1 MGSEMCIR
9 DRQYQPQRTC
19 SVSKTSEK
27 QTAPSR
33 LPLLPLRGLLAFPNT
48 MMTLDVARGR
58 SVAALESA
66 LAGDR
71 RLFVVAQRDA
81 GVDAPHLEDM
91 YTVGTVVDIRHV
103 LRMPDDTVRVL
114 VEGECRAILLDVEER
129 GDMQRAEF
137 MPLESDDGAADEN
150 SEAFI
155 RRQAMMR
162 AIRRQALALVKAR
175 GEGISSE
182 LRAQLNGEKRP
193 DALCDVVAANF
204 LANIADKQ
212 AVLECVSID
221 LRLETLLMALSRDL
235 KISALEEKI
244 HARVREAM
252 DKSNHDY
259 YLREQI
265 HAIQEELGEDED
277 EELRELRARLR
288 DSKIDGEA
296 RERTEKEL
304 ARLARTSIHAPE
316 SAVLETYIETMLD
329 LPWGVKTAGK
339 IDLDRARKVLDQD
352 HYGMREIKDR
362 LLEYLAVVKHKGD
375 LKSPIL
381 CLVGPP
387 GVGKTSIARSVAR
400 ALGRKFTQMSL
411 GGVHDEAEIRGHRRT
426 YVAAMPGRLISAIR
440 QCGTMDPVFL
450 LDEVDKLSRDM
461 RGDPSSALLEAL
473 DPAQNDHFRDHYL
486 EAPFDLSGVLFIT
499 TANTTDTIDRA
510 LLDRM
515 EVIEVPS
522 YTLEEKLAIAKRHLL
537 PKQLEA
543 HGLRKSEMKIAD
555 GAMRA
560 IIEGYTR
567 EAGVRE
573 LERVLARV
581 CRRAVLRMQQ
591 EKELACVRVRTE
603 DLHALLGA
611 VRYLPKNEAGRTRVG
626 RVNGLAWTSVGGE
639 VMPIEALVL
648 DGKGELKLTGKLG
661 DVMRESAQIALSVAR
676 KRMGAFGVAADFLE
690 KHDLHVHVPEGAVP
704 KDGPSA
710 GVALACV
717 ILSALAN
724 VPARAD
730 VAMTGELTLLGDVL
744 PIGGVKEKLL
754 AAYRA
759 GVTEILLPRENGR
772 DLEKIDES
780 IRAKLHITLL
790 DDVDEAVALILQPGA
805 EVKVAV

>member
-1 MGSEMCIR
+1 M
-9 DRQYQPQRTC
+9 
-19 SVSKTSEK
+19 SKTSDK
-27 QTAPSR
+27 QTISAQ
-33 LPLLPLRGLLAFPNT
+33 LPLLPLRGMLAFPNT
-48 MMTLDVARGR
+48 MATLDVSRAR
-58 SVAALESA
+58 SVAALECA
-66 LAGDR
+66 LEGDR

-103 LRMPDDTVRVL
+103 LRLPDNSVRVL
-114 VEGECRAILLDVEER
+114 IEGECRAILLDVEER
-129 GDMQRAEF
+129 GDMQRAALMVLKAEN
-137 MPLESDDGAADEN
+137 DTDAD
-150 SEAFI
+150 SEAAV
-155 RRQAMMR
+155 RRQAMLR
-162 AIRRQALALVKAR
+162 AIRRQAFQLARAR
-175 GEGISSE
+175 GENLSSE
-182 LRAQLNGEKRP
+182 LRAQISGEKRP
-193 DALCDVVAANF
+193 EALCDVVAANF
-204 LANIADKQ
+204 LSNVEDKQ
-212 AVLECVSID
+212 AVLECMSID
-221 LRLETLLMALSRDL
+221 LRLETLLTALARDL
-235 KISALEEKI
+235 KVTALEEKI

-277 EELRELRARLR
+277 EELRALRARLR
-288 DSKIDGEA
+288 DSKMEGEA

-304 ARLARTSIHAPE
+304 SRLARTSIHAPE
-316 SAVLETYIETMLD
+316 SPVLENYIETMLD
-329 LPWGVKTAGK
+329 LPWGVKTGGR
-339 IDLDRARKVLDQD
+339 IDLTRAAKVLDQD

-426 YVAAMPGRLISAIR
+426 YVGAMPGRLISAIR
-440 QCGTMDPVFL
+440 QCGAMDPVFL
-450 LDEVDKLSRDM
+450 LDEVDKISRDM

-473 DPAQNDHFRDHYL
+473 DPAQNDHFRDHFI
-486 EAPFDLSGVLFIT
+486 EAPFDLSSVLFIT

-522 YTLEEKLAIAKRHLL
+522 YTLEEKLVIAKKYLL
-537 PKQLEA
+537 PKQLAA
-543 HGLRKSEMKIAD
+543 HGLKKGDLRIGDKAL
-555 GAMRA
+555 RA

-573 LERVLARV
+573 LERTIARV
-581 CRRAVLRMQQ
+581 CRRAVLALQQ
-591 EKELACVRVRTE
+591 DQTLACLRVRPE
-603 DLHALLGA
+603 DLHGLLGA
-611 VRYLPKNEAGRTRVG
+611 VRYLPRSEAGKARVG
-626 RVNGLAWTSVGGE
+626 RVNGLARTSVGGE
-639 VMPIEALVL
+639 LMPIEALVL
-648 DGKGELKLTGKLG
+648 EGKGEFKLTGKLG

-676 KRMGAFGVAADFLE
+676 RRLGDFGVAADFLE

-710 GVALACV
+710 GVALACA
-717 ILSALAN
+717 ILSAVAN

-744 PIGGVKEKLL
+744 PIGGVREKLL

-759 GVTEILLPRENGR
+759 GVTDILLPRENER
-772 DLEKIDES
+772 DLEKIDAD
-780 IRAKLHITLL
+780 IRAKLRITLL
-790 DDVDEAVALILQPGA
+790 DNIDDAVALALPLPR
-805 EVKVAV
+805 EMKVAV

>member
-1 MGSEMCIR
+1 M
-9 DRQYQPQRTC
+9 
-19 SVSKTSEK
+19 SKTSEK

-137 MPLESDDGAADEN
+137 MPLESDDGAAADEN

-182 LRAQLNGEKRP
+182 LRAQVSGEKRP

-329 LPWGVKTAGK
+329 LPWGVKTAGQ
-339 IDLDRARKVLDQD
+339 IDLDRARKVLDRD

-450 LDEVDKLSRDM
+450 LDEVDKISRDM

-543 HGLRKSEMKIAD
+543 HGLRRSDLKIAD

-772 DLEKIDES
+772 DLEKIDGS

>member
-1 MGSEMCIR
+1 M
-9 DRQYQPQRTC
+9 
-19 SVSKTSEK
+19 SKTSEK

-137 MPLESDDGAADEN
+137 MPLESDDGAAADEN
-150 SEAFI
+150 SEVFV

-288 DSKIDGEA
+288 DSKMEGEA

-329 LPWGVKTAGK
+329 LPWGVKTAGQ
-339 IDLDRARKVLDQD
+339 IDLDRARKVLDRD

-450 LDEVDKLSRDM
+450 LDEVDKISRDM

>member
-1 MGSEMCIR
+1 M
-9 DRQYQPQRTC
+9 
-19 SVSKTSEK
+19 SKTSEK

-137 MPLESDDGAADEN
+137 MPLESDDGAAADEN

-182 LRAQLNGEKRP
+182 LRAQVSGEKRP

-329 LPWGVKTAGK
+329 LPWGVKTAGQ
-339 IDLDRARKVLDQD
+339 IDLDRARKVLDRD

-450 LDEVDKLSRDM
+450 LDEVDKISRDM

-772 DLEKIDES
+772 DLEKIDGS

>member
-1 MGSEMCIR
+1 M
-9 DRQYQPQRTC
+9 
-19 SVSKTSEK
+19 SKTSDK
-27 QTAPSR
+27 QTISAQ
-33 LPLLPLRGLLAFPNT
+33 LPLLPLRGMLAFPNT
-48 MMTLDVARGR
+48 MATLDVSRAR
-58 SVAALESA
+58 SVAALECA
-66 LAGDR
+66 LEGDR

-103 LRMPDDTVRVL
+103 LRLPDNSVRVL
-114 VEGECRAILLDVEER
+114 IEGECRAILLDVEER
-129 GDMQRAEF
+129 GDMQRAALMVLKAEN
-137 MPLESDDGAADEN
+137 DTDAD
-150 SEAFI
+150 SEAAV
-155 RRQAMMR
+155 RRQAMLR
-162 AIRRQALALVKAR
+162 AIRRQAFQLARAR
-175 GEGISSE
+175 GENLSSE
-182 LRAQLNGEKRP
+182 LRAQISGEKRP

-204 LANIADKQ
+204 LSNVEDKQ
-212 AVLECVSID
+212 AVLECMSID
-221 LRLETLLMALSRDL
+221 LRLETLLTALARDL
-235 KISALEEKI
+235 KVTALEEKI

-277 EELRELRARLR
+277 EELRALRARLR
-288 DSKIDGEA
+288 DSKMEGEA

-304 ARLARTSIHAPE
+304 SRLARTSIHAPE
-316 SAVLETYIETMLD
+316 SPVLENYIETMLD
-329 LPWGVKTAGK
+329 LPWGVKTGGR
-339 IDLDRARKVLDQD
+339 IDLTRAAKVLDQD

-426 YVAAMPGRLISAIR
+426 YVGAMPGRLISAIR
-440 QCGTMDPVFL
+440 QCGAMDPVFL
-450 LDEVDKLSRDM
+450 LDEVDKISRDM

-473 DPAQNDHFRDHYL
+473 DPAQNDHFRDHFI
-486 EAPFDLSGVLFIT
+486 EAPFDLSSVLFIT

-522 YTLEEKLAIAKRHLL
+522 YTLEEKLVIAKKYLL
-537 PKQLEA
+537 PKQLAA
-543 HGLRKSEMKIAD
+543 HGLKKGDLRIGDKAL
-555 GAMRA
+555 RA

-573 LERVLARV
+573 LERTIARV
-581 CRRAVLRMQQ
+581 CRRAVLALQQ
-591 EKELACVRVRTE
+591 DQALACLRVQVE
-603 DLHALLGA
+603 SLHGLLGA
-611 VRYLPKNEAGRTRVG
+611 VRYLPRSEAGKARVG

-639 VMPIEALVL
+639 LMPIEALVL
-648 DGKGELKLTGKLG
+648 EGKGEFKLTGKLG

-676 KRMGAFGVAADFLE
+676 RRLGDFGVAADFLE

-710 GVALACV
+710 GVALACA
-717 ILSALAN
+717 ILSAVAN

-744 PIGGVKEKLL
+744 PIGGVREKLL

-759 GVTEILLPRENGR
+759 GVTDILLPRENER
-772 DLEKIDES
+772 DLEKIDAD
-780 IRAKLHITLL
+780 IRAKLRITLL
-790 DDVDEAVALILQPGA
+790 DNIDDAVALVLPQPR
-805 EVKVAV
+805 EMKVAV

>member
-1 MGSEMCIR
+1 M
-9 DRQYQPQRTC
+9 
-19 SVSKTSEK
+19 SKTSDK
-27 QTAPSR
+27 QTISAQ
-33 LPLLPLRGLLAFPNT
+33 LPLLPLRGMLAFPNT
-48 MMTLDVARGR
+48 MATLDVSRAR
-58 SVAALESA
+58 SVAALECA
-66 LAGDR
+66 LEGDR

-103 LRMPDDTVRVL
+103 LRLPDNSVRVL
-114 VEGECRAILLDVEER
+114 IEGECRAILLDVEER
-129 GDMQRAEF
+129 GDMQRAALMVLKAEN
-137 MPLESDDGAADEN
+137 DTDAD
-150 SEAFI
+150 SEAAV
-155 RRQAMMR
+155 RRQAMLR
-162 AIRRQALALVKAR
+162 AIRRQAFQLARAR
-175 GEGISSE
+175 GENLSSE
-182 LRAQLNGEKRP
+182 LRAQIGGEKRP

-204 LANIADKQ
+204 LSNVEDKQ
-212 AVLECVSID
+212 AVLECMSID
-221 LRLETLLMALSRDL
+221 LRLETLLTALARDL
-235 KISALEEKI
+235 KVTALEEKI

-277 EELRELRARLR
+277 EELRALRARLR
-288 DSKIDGEA
+288 DSKMEGEA

-304 ARLARTSIHAPE
+304 SRLARTSIHAPE
-316 SAVLETYIETMLD
+316 SPVLENYIETMLD
-329 LPWGVKTAGK
+329 LPWGVKTGGR
-339 IDLDRARKVLDQD
+339 IDLTRAAKVLDQD

-426 YVAAMPGRLISAIR
+426 YVGAMPGRLISAIR
-440 QCGTMDPVFL
+440 QCGAMDPVFL
-450 LDEVDKLSRDM
+450 LDEVDKISRDM

-473 DPAQNDHFRDHYL
+473 DPAQNDHFRDHFI
-486 EAPFDLSGVLFIT
+486 EAPFDLSSVLFIT

-522 YTLEEKLAIAKRHLL
+522 YTLEEKLVIAKKYLL
-537 PKQLEA
+537 PKQLAA
-543 HGLRKSEMKIAD
+543 HGLKKGDLRIGDKAL
-555 GAMRA
+555 RA

-573 LERVLARV
+573 LERTIARV
-581 CRRAVLRMQQ
+581 CRRAVLALQQ
-591 EKELACVRVRTE
+591 DQALACLRVQVE
-603 DLHALLGA
+603 SLHGLLGA
-611 VRYLPKNEAGRTRVG
+611 VRYLPRSEAGKARVG

-639 VMPIEALVL
+639 LMPIEALVL
-648 DGKGELKLTGKLG
+648 EGKGEFKLTGKLG

-676 KRMGAFGVAADFLE
+676 RRLGDFGVAADFLE

-710 GVALACV
+710 GVALACA
-717 ILSALAN
+717 ILSAVAN

-744 PIGGVKEKLL
+744 PIGGVREKLL

-759 GVTEILLPRENGR
+759 GVTDILLPRENER
-772 DLEKIDES
+772 DLEKIDAD
-780 IRAKLHITLL
+780 IRAKLRITLL
-790 DDVDEAVALILQPGA
+790 DNIDDAVALVLPQPR
-805 EVKVAV
+805 EMKVAV

>member
-1 MGSEMCIR
+1 M
-9 DRQYQPQRTC
+9 
-19 SVSKTSEK
+19 SKTSEK

-137 MPLESDDGAADEN
+137 MPLESDDGAAADEN
-150 SEAFI
+150 SEAFT

-182 LRAQLNGEKRP
+182 LRAQVSGEKRP

-329 LPWGVKTAGK
+329 LPWGVKTAGQ
-339 IDLDRARKVLDQD
+339 IDLDRARKVLDRD

-450 LDEVDKLSRDM
+450 LDEVDKISRDM

-473 DPAQNDHFRDHYL
+473 DPAQNDHFRDHFI
-486 EAPFDLSGVLFIT
+486 EAPFDLSSVLFIT

-522 YTLEEKLAIAKRHLL
+522 YTLEEKLVIAKKYLL
-537 PKQLEA
+537 PKQLAA
-543 HGLRKSEMKIAD
+543 HGLKKGDLRIGDKAL
-555 GAMRA
+555 RA

-573 LERVLARV
+573 LERTIARV
-581 CRRAVLRMQQ
+581 CRRAVLALQQ
-591 EKELACVRVRTE
+591 DQALACLRVQVE
-603 DLHALLGA
+603 SLHGLLGA
-611 VRYLPKNEAGRTRVG
+611 VRYLPRSEAGKARVG

-639 VMPIEALVL
+639 LMPIEALVL
-648 DGKGELKLTGKLG
+648 EGKGEFKLTGKLG
-661 DVMRESAQIALSVAR
+661 DVMRESAQIAFSVAR
-676 KRMGAFGVAADFLE
+676 RRLGDFGVAADFLE

-710 GVALACV
+710 GVALACA
-717 ILSALAN
+717 ILSAVAN

-744 PIGGVKEKLL
+744 PIGGVREKLL

-759 GVTEILLPRENGR
+759 GVTDILLPRENER
-772 DLEKIDES
+772 DLEKIDAD
-780 IRAKLHITLL
+780 IRAKLRITLL
-790 DDVDEAVALILQPGA
+790 DNIDDAVALVLPQPR
-805 EVKVAV
+805 EMKVAV

>member
-1 MGSEMCIR
+1 M
-9 DRQYQPQRTC
+9 
-19 SVSKTSEK
+19 SKTSDK
-27 QTAPSR
+27 QTISAQ
-33 LPLLPLRGLLAFPNT
+33 LPLLPLRGMLAFPNT
-48 MMTLDVARGR
+48 MATLDVSRAR
-58 SVAALESA
+58 SVAALECA
-66 LAGDR
+66 LEGDR

-103 LRMPDDTVRVL
+103 LRLPDNSVRVL
-114 VEGECRAILLDVEER
+114 IEGECRAILLDVEER
-129 GDMQRAEF
+129 GDMQRAALMVLKAEN
-137 MPLESDDGAADEN
+137 DTDAD
-150 SEAFI
+150 SEAAV
-155 RRQAMMR
+155 RRQAMLR
-162 AIRRQALALVKAR
+162 AIRRQAFQLARAR
-175 GEGISSE
+175 GENLSSE
-182 LRAQLNGEKRP
+182 LRAQIGGEKRP

-204 LANIADKQ
+204 LSNVEDKQ
-212 AVLECVSID
+212 AVLECMSID
-221 LRLETLLMALSRDL
+221 LRLETLLTALARDL
-235 KISALEEKI
+235 KVTALEEKI
-244 HARVREAM
+244 HARVREVM

-277 EELRELRARLR
+277 EELRALRARLR
-288 DSKIDGEA
+288 DSKMEGEA

-304 ARLARTSIHAPE
+304 SRLARTSIHAPE
-316 SAVLETYIETMLD
+316 SPVLENYIETMLD
-329 LPWGVKTAGK
+329 LPWGVKTGGR
-339 IDLDRARKVLDQD
+339 IDLTRAAKVLDQD

-426 YVAAMPGRLISAIR
+426 YVGAMPGRLISAIR
-440 QCGTMDPVFL
+440 QCGAMDPVFL
-450 LDEVDKLSRDM
+450 LDEVDKISRDM

-473 DPAQNDHFRDHYL
+473 DPAQNDHFRDHFI
-486 EAPFDLSGVLFIT
+486 EAPFDLSSVLFIT

-522 YTLEEKLAIAKRHLL
+522 YTLEEKLVIAKKYLL
-537 PKQLEA
+537 PKQLAA
-543 HGLRKSEMKIAD
+543 HGLKKSDLRIGDKAL
-555 GAMRA
+555 RT

-573 LERVLARV
+573 LERTIARV
-581 CRRAVLRMQQ
+581 CRRTVLALQQ
-591 EKELACVRVRTE
+591 DQALACLRVRPE
-603 DLHALLGA
+603 DLHDLLGA
-611 VRYLPKNEAGRTRVG
+611 VRYLPRSEAGKARVG

-639 VMPIEALVL
+639 LMPIEALVL
-648 DGKGELKLTGKLG
+648 EGKGEFKLTGKLG

-676 KRMGAFGVAADFLE
+676 RRLGDFGVAADFLE

-710 GVALACV
+710 GVALACA
-717 ILSALAN
+717 ILSAVAN

-744 PIGGVKEKLL
+744 PIGGVREKLL

-759 GVTEILLPRENGR
+759 GVTDILLPRENER
-772 DLEKIDES
+772 DLEKIDAD
-780 IRAKLHITLL
+780 IRAKLRITLL
-790 DDVDEAVALILQPGA
+790 DNIDDAVALVLPQPR
-805 EVKVAV
+805 EMKVAV

>member
-1 MGSEMCIR
+1 M
-9 DRQYQPQRTC
+9 
-19 SVSKTSEK
+19 SKTSEK

-137 MPLESDDGAADEN
+137 MPLESDDGAAADEN
-150 SEAFI
+150 SEVFV

-329 LPWGVKTAGK
+329 LPWGVKTAGQ
-339 IDLDRARKVLDQD
+339 IDLDRARKVLDRD

-450 LDEVDKLSRDM
+450 LDEVDKISRDM

-772 DLEKIDES
+772 DLEKIDGS

>member
-1 MGSEMCIR
+1 M
-9 DRQYQPQRTC
+9 
-19 SVSKTSEK
+19 SKTSEK

-137 MPLESDDGAADEN
+137 MPLESDDGAAADEN

-162 AIRRQALALVKAR
+162 AIRRQTLALVKAR

-182 LRAQLNGEKRP
+182 LRAQVSGEKRP

-329 LPWGVKTAGK
+329 LPWGVKTAGQ
-339 IDLDRARKVLDQD
+339 IDLDRARKVLDRD

-450 LDEVDKLSRDM
+450 LDEVDKISRDM

-648 DGKGELKLTGKLG
+648 DGKGDFKLTGKLG

-744 PIGGVKEKLL
+744 PVGGVKEKLL

-772 DLEKIDES
+772 DLEKIDGS

>member
-1 MGSEMCIR
+1 M
-9 DRQYQPQRTC
+9 
-19 SVSKTSEK
+19 SKTSEK

-265 HAIQEELGEDED
+265 HVIQEELGEDED

-329 LPWGVKTAGK
+329 LPWGVKTAGQ
-339 IDLDRARKVLDQD
+339 IDLDRARKVLDRD

-450 LDEVDKLSRDM
+450 LDEVDKISRDM

-780 IRAKLHITLL
+780 IREKLHITLL

>member
-1 MGSEMCIR
+1 M
-9 DRQYQPQRTC
+9 
-19 SVSKTSEK
+19 SKTSDK
-27 QTAPSR
+27 QTISAQ
-33 LPLLPLRGLLAFPNT
+33 LPLLPLRGMLAFPNT
-48 MMTLDVARGR
+48 MATLDVSRAR
-58 SVAALESA
+58 SVAALECA
-66 LAGDR
+66 LEGDR

-103 LRMPDDTVRVL
+103 LRLPDNSVRVL
-114 VEGECRAILLDVEER
+114 IEGECRAILLDVEER
-129 GDMQRAEF
+129 GDMQRAALMVLKTEN
-137 MPLESDDGAADEN
+137 DTDAD
-150 SEAFI
+150 SEAAV
-155 RRQAMMR
+155 RRQAMLR
-162 AIRRQALALVKAR
+162 AIRRQAFQLARAR
-175 GEGISSE
+175 GENLSSE
-182 LRAQLNGEKRP
+182 LRAQIDGEKRP

-204 LANIADKQ
+204 LSNVEDKQ
-212 AVLECVSID
+212 AVLECMSID
-221 LRLETLLMALSRDL
+221 LRLETLLTALARDL
-235 KISALEEKI
+235 KVTALEEKI
-244 HARVREAM
+244 HARVREVM

-277 EELRELRARLR
+277 EELRALRARLR
-288 DSKIDGEA
+288 DSKMEGEA

-304 ARLARTSIHAPE
+304 SRLARTSIHAPE
-316 SAVLETYIETMLD
+316 SPVLENYIETMLD
-329 LPWGVKTAGK
+329 LPWGVKTGGR
-339 IDLDRARKVLDQD
+339 IDLTRAAKVLDQD

-426 YVAAMPGRLISAIR
+426 YVGAMPGRLISAIR
-440 QCGTMDPVFL
+440 QCGAMDPVFL
-450 LDEVDKLSRDM
+450 LDEVDKISRDM

-473 DPAQNDHFRDHYL
+473 DPAQNDHFRDHFI
-486 EAPFDLSGVLFIT
+486 EAPFDLSSVLFIT

-522 YTLEEKLAIAKRHLL
+522 YTLEEKLVIAKKYLL
-537 PKQLEA
+537 PKQLAA
-543 HGLRKSEMKIAD
+543 HGLKKSDLRIGDKAL
-555 GAMRA
+555 RT

-573 LERVLARV
+573 LERTIARV
-581 CRRAVLRMQQ
+581 CRRAVLALQQ
-591 EKELACVRVRTE
+591 DQALACLRVRPE
-603 DLHALLGA
+603 DLHDLLGA
-611 VRYLPKNEAGRTRVG
+611 VRYLPRSEAGKARVG

-639 VMPIEALVL
+639 LMPIEALVL
-648 DGKGELKLTGKLG
+648 EGKGEFKLTGKLG

-676 KRMGAFGVAADFLE
+676 RRLGDFGVAADFLE

-710 GVALACV
+710 GVALACA
-717 ILSALAN
+717 ILSAVAN

-744 PIGGVKEKLL
+744 PIGGVREKLL

-759 GVTEILLPRENGR
+759 GVTDILLPRENER
-772 DLEKIDES
+772 DLEKIDAD
-780 IRAKLHITLL
+780 IRAKLRITLL
-790 DDVDEAVALILQPGA
+790 DNIDDAVALVLPQPR
-805 EVKVAV
+805 EMKVAV

>member
-1 MGSEMCIR
+1 M
-9 DRQYQPQRTC
+9 
-19 SVSKTSEK
+19 SKTSEK

-182 LRAQLNGEKRP
+182 LRAQLSGEKRP

-450 LDEVDKLSRDM
+450 LDEVDKISRDM

-486 EAPFDLSGVLFIT
+486 EAPFDISGVLFIT

-543 HGLRKSEMKIAD
+543 HGLRKSDLKIAD

-591 EKELACVRVRTE
+591 EKELTCVRVRAE
-603 DLHALLGA
+603 DLHSLLGA
-611 VRYLPKNEAGRTRVG
+611 VRYLPKSDAGRTRVG

>member
-1 MGSEMCIR
+1 M
-9 DRQYQPQRTC
+9 
-19 SVSKTSEK
+19 
-27 QTAPSR
+27 
-33 LPLLPLRGLLAFPNT
+33 
-48 MMTLDVARGR
+48 
-58 SVAALESA
+58 
-66 LAGDR
+66 
-71 RLFVVAQRDA
+71 
-81 GVDAPHLEDM
+81 
-91 YTVGTVVDIRHV
+91 
-103 LRMPDDTVRVL
+103 
-114 VEGECRAILLDVEER
+114 
-129 GDMQRAEF
+129 
-137 MPLESDDGAADEN
+137 
-150 SEAFI
+150 
-155 RRQAMMR
+155 
-162 AIRRQALALVKAR
+162 
-175 GEGISSE
+175 
-182 LRAQLNGEKRP
+182 
-193 DALCDVVAANF
+193 VAANF
-204 LANIADKQ
+204 LSNVEDKQ
-212 AVLECVSID
+212 AVLECMSID
-221 LRLETLLMALSRDL
+221 LRLETLLTALARDL
-235 KISALEEKI
+235 KVTALEEKI

-277 EELRELRARLR
+277 EELRALRARLR
-288 DSKIDGEA
+288 DSKMEGEA

-304 ARLARTSIHAPE
+304 SRLARTSIHAPE
-316 SAVLETYIETMLD
+316 SPVLENYIETMLD
-329 LPWGVKTAGK
+329 LPWGVKTGGR
-339 IDLDRARKVLDQD
+339 IDLTRAAKVLDQD

-426 YVAAMPGRLISAIR
+426 YVGAMPGRLISAIR
-440 QCGTMDPVFL
+440 QCGAMDPVFL
-450 LDEVDKLSRDM
+450 LDEVDKISRDM

-473 DPAQNDHFRDHYL
+473 DPAQNDHFRDHFI
-486 EAPFDLSGVLFIT
+486 EAPFDLSSVLFIT

-522 YTLEEKLAIAKRHLL
+522 YTLEEKLVIAKKYLL
-537 PKQLEA
+537 PKQLAA
-543 HGLRKSEMKIAD
+543 HGLKKGDLRIGDKAL
-555 GAMRA
+555 RT

-573 LERVLARV
+573 LERTIARV
-581 CRRAVLRMQQ
+581 CRRAVLALQQ
-591 EKELACVRVRTE
+591 DQALACLRVQVE
-603 DLHALLGA
+603 SLHGLLGA
-611 VRYLPKNEAGRTRVG
+611 VRYLPRSEAGKARVG

-639 VMPIEALVL
+639 LMPIEALVL
-648 DGKGELKLTGKLG
+648 EGKGEFKLTGKLG

-676 KRMGAFGVAADFLE
+676 RRLGDFGVAADFLE

-710 GVALACV
+710 GVALACA
-717 ILSALAN
+717 ILSAVAN

-744 PIGGVKEKLL
+744 PIGGVREKLL

-759 GVTEILLPRENGR
+759 GVTDILLPRENER
-772 DLEKIDES
+772 DLEKIDAD
-780 IRAKLHITLL
+780 IRAKLRITLL
-790 DDVDEAVALILQPGA
+790 DNIDDAVALVLPQPR
-805 EVKVAV
+805 EMKVAV

>member
-1 MGSEMCIR
+1 M
-9 DRQYQPQRTC
+9 
-19 SVSKTSEK
+19 SKTSEK

-450 LDEVDKLSRDM
+450 LDEVDKISRDM

-591 EKELACVRVRTE
+591 EKELACVRVRME

-780 IRAKLHITLL
+780 IREKLHITLL

>member
-1 MGSEMCIR
+1 M
-9 DRQYQPQRTC
+9 
-19 SVSKTSEK
+19 SKTSEK

-81 GVDAPHLEDM
+81 DVDAPHLEDM

-182 LRAQLNGEKRP
+182 LRAQLSGEKRP

-450 LDEVDKLSRDM
+450 LDEVDKISRDM

>member
-1 MGSEMCIR
+1 M
-9 DRQYQPQRTC
+9 
-19 SVSKTSEK
+19 SKTSDK
-27 QTAPSR
+27 QTISAQ
-33 LPLLPLRGLLAFPNT
+33 LPLLPLRGMLAFPNT
-48 MMTLDVARGR
+48 MATLDVSRAR
-58 SVAALESA
+58 SVAALECA
-66 LAGDR
+66 LEGDR

-103 LRMPDDTVRVL
+103 LRLPDNSVRVL
-114 VEGECRAILLDVEER
+114 IEGECRAILLDVEER
-129 GDMQRAEF
+129 GDMQRAALMVLKTEN
-137 MPLESDDGAADEN
+137 DTDAN
-150 SEAFI
+150 SEAAV
-155 RRQAMMR
+155 RRQAMLR
-162 AIRRQALALVKAR
+162 AIRRQAFQLARAR
-175 GEGISSE
+175 GENLSSE
-182 LRAQLNGEKRP
+182 LRAQISGEKRP

-204 LANIADKQ
+204 LSNVEDKQ
-212 AVLECVSID
+212 AVLECMSID
-221 LRLETLLMALSRDL
+221 LRLETLLTALARDL
-235 KISALEEKI
+235 KVTALEEKI

-277 EELRELRARLR
+277 EELRALRARLR
-288 DSKIDGEA
+288 DSKMEGEA

-304 ARLARTSIHAPE
+304 SRLARTSIHAPE
-316 SAVLETYIETMLD
+316 SPVLENYIETMLD
-329 LPWGVKTAGK
+329 LPWGVKTGGR
-339 IDLDRARKVLDQD
+339 IDLTRAAKVLDQD

-426 YVAAMPGRLISAIR
+426 YVGAMPGRLISAIR
-440 QCGTMDPVFL
+440 QCGAMDPVFL
-450 LDEVDKLSRDM
+450 LDEVDKISRDM

-473 DPAQNDHFRDHYL
+473 DPAQNDHFRDHFI
-486 EAPFDLSGVLFIT
+486 EAPFDLSSVLFIT

-522 YTLEEKLAIAKRHLL
+522 YTLEEKLVIAKKYLL
-537 PKQLEA
+537 PKQLAA
-543 HGLRKSEMKIAD
+543 HGLKKGDLRIGDKAL
-555 GAMRA
+555 RT

-573 LERVLARV
+573 LERTIARV
-581 CRRAVLRMQQ
+581 CRRAVLALQQ
-591 EKELACVRVRTE
+591 DQALACLRVQVE
-603 DLHALLGA
+603 SLHGLLGA
-611 VRYLPKNEAGRTRVG
+611 VRYLPRSEAGKARVG

-639 VMPIEALVL
+639 LMPIEALVL
-648 DGKGELKLTGKLG
+648 EGKGEFKLTGKLG

-676 KRMGAFGVAADFLE
+676 RRLGDFGVAADFLE
-690 KHDLHVHVPEGAVP
+690 KHDLHVHVPEGAMP

-710 GVALACV
+710 GVALACA
-717 ILSALAN
+717 ILSAVAN

-744 PIGGVKEKLL
+744 PIGGVREKLL

-759 GVTEILLPRENGR
+759 GVTDILLPRENER
-772 DLEKIDES
+772 DLEKIDAD
-780 IRAKLHITLL
+780 IRAKLRITLL
-790 DDVDEAVALILQPGA
+790 DNIDDAVALVLPQPR
-805 EVKVAV
+805 EMKVAV

>member
-1 MGSEMCIR
+1 
-9 DRQYQPQRTC
+9 
-19 SVSKTSEK
+19 
-27 QTAPSR
+27 
-33 LPLLPLRGLLAFPNT
+33 
-48 MMTLDVARGR
+48 
-58 SVAALESA
+58 
-66 LAGDR
+66 
-71 RLFVVAQRDA
+71 
-81 GVDAPHLEDM
+81 
-91 YTVGTVVDIRHV
+91 
-103 LRMPDDTVRVL
+103 
-114 VEGECRAILLDVEER
+114 
-129 GDMQRAEF
+129 
-137 MPLESDDGAADEN
+137 
-150 SEAFI
+150 
-155 RRQAMMR
+155 
-162 AIRRQALALVKAR
+162 
-175 GEGISSE
+175 
-182 LRAQLNGEKRP
+182 
-193 DALCDVVAANF
+193 
-204 LANIADKQ
+204 
-212 AVLECVSID
+212 
-221 LRLETLLMALSRDL
+221 
-235 KISALEEKI
+235 
-244 HARVREAM
+244 
-252 DKSNHDY
+252 
-259 YLREQI
+259 
-265 HAIQEELGEDED
+265 
-277 EELRELRARLR
+277 
-288 DSKIDGEA
+288 
-296 RERTEKEL
+296 
-304 ARLARTSIHAPE
+304 
-316 SAVLETYIETMLD
+316 
-329 LPWGVKTAGK
+329 
-339 IDLDRARKVLDQD
+339 
-352 HYGMREIKDR
+352 
-362 LLEYLAVVKHKGD
+362 
-375 LKSPIL
+375 
-381 CLVGPP
+381 
-387 GVGKTSIARSVAR
+387 
-400 ALGRKFTQMSL
+400 MSL

-450 LDEVDKLSRDM
+450 LDEVDKISRDM

-772 DLEKIDES
+772 DLEKIDGS

>member
-1 MGSEMCIR
+1 M
-9 DRQYQPQRTC
+9 
-19 SVSKTSEK
+19 SKTSEK

-182 LRAQLNGEKRP
+182 LRAQLSGGKRP

-265 HAIQEELGEDED
+265 HVIQEELGEDED

-450 LDEVDKLSRDM
+450 LDEVDKISRDM

-780 IRAKLHITLL
+780 IREKLHITLL

>member
-1 MGSEMCIR
+1 M
-9 DRQYQPQRTC
+9 
-19 SVSKTSEK
+19 
-27 QTAPSR
+27 
-33 LPLLPLRGLLAFPNT
+33 LAFPNT
-48 MMTLDVARGR
+48 MATLDVSRAR
-58 SVAALESA
+58 SVAALECA
-66 LAGDR
+66 LEGDR

-103 LRMPDDTVRVL
+103 LRLPDNSVRVL
-114 VEGECRAILLDVEER
+114 IEGECRAILLDVEER
-129 GDMQRAEF
+129 GDMQRAALMVLKAEN
-137 MPLESDDGAADEN
+137 DTDAD
-150 SEAFI
+150 SEAAV
-155 RRQAMMR
+155 RRQAMLR
-162 AIRRQALALVKAR
+162 AIRRQAFQLARAR
-175 GEGISSE
+175 GENLSSE
-182 LRAQLNGEKRP
+182 LRAQISGEKRP

-204 LANIADKQ
+204 LSNVEDKQ
-212 AVLECVSID
+212 AVLECMSID
-221 LRLETLLMALSRDL
+221 LRLETLLTALARDL
-235 KISALEEKI
+235 KVTALEEKI

-277 EELRELRARLR
+277 EELRALRARLR
-288 DSKIDGEA
+288 DSKMEGEA

-304 ARLARTSIHAPE
+304 SRLARTSIHAPE
-316 SAVLETYIETMLD
+316 SPVLENYIETMLD
-329 LPWGVKTAGK
+329 LPWGVKTGGR
-339 IDLDRARKVLDQD
+339 IDLTRAAKVLDQD

-426 YVAAMPGRLISAIR
+426 YVGAMPGRLISAIR
-440 QCGTMDPVFL
+440 QCGAMDPVFL
-450 LDEVDKLSRDM
+450 LDEVDKISRDM

-473 DPAQNDHFRDHYL
+473 DPAQNDHFRDHFI
-486 EAPFDLSGVLFIT
+486 EAPFDLSSVLFIT

-522 YTLEEKLAIAKRHLL
+522 YTLEEKLVIAKKYLL
-537 PKQLEA
+537 PKQLAA
-543 HGLRKSEMKIAD
+543 HGLKKGDLRIGDKAL
-555 GAMRA
+555 RA

-573 LERVLARV
+573 LERTIARV
-581 CRRAVLRMQQ
+581 CRRAVLALQQ
-591 EKELACVRVRTE
+591 DQALACLRVQVE
-603 DLHALLGA
+603 SLHGLLGA
-611 VRYLPKNEAGRTRVG
+611 VRYLPRSEAGKARVG

-639 VMPIEALVL
+639 LMPIEALVL
-648 DGKGELKLTGKLG
+648 EGKGEFKLTGKLG

-676 KRMGAFGVAADFLE
+676 RRLGDFGVAADFLE

-710 GVALACV
+710 GVALACA
-717 ILSALAN
+717 ILSAVAN

-744 PIGGVKEKLL
+744 PIGGVREKLL

-759 GVTEILLPRENGR
+759 GVTDILLPRENER
-772 DLEKIDES
+772 DLEKIDAD
-780 IRAKLHITLL
+780 IRAKLRITLL
-790 DDVDEAVALILQPGA
+790 DNIDDAVALVLPQPR
-805 EVKVAV
+805 EMKVAV

>member
-1 MGSEMCIR
+1 M
-9 DRQYQPQRTC
+9 
-19 SVSKTSEK
+19 SKTSDK
-27 QTAPSR
+27 QTISAQ
-33 LPLLPLRGLLAFPNT
+33 LPLLPLRGMLAFPNT
-48 MMTLDVARGR
+48 MATLDVSRAR
-58 SVAALESA
+58 SVAALECA
-66 LAGDR
+66 LEGDR

-103 LRMPDDTVRVL
+103 LRLPDNSVRVL
-114 VEGECRAILLDVEER
+114 IEGECRAILLDVEER
-129 GDMQRAEF
+129 GDMQRAALMVLKTEN
-137 MPLESDDGAADEN
+137 DTDAD
-150 SEAFI
+150 SEEAV
-155 RRQAMMR
+155 RRQAMLR
-162 AIRRQALALVKAR
+162 AIRRQAFQLARAR
-175 GEGISSE
+175 GENLSSE
-182 LRAQLNGEKRP
+182 LRAQIGGEKRP

-204 LANIADKQ
+204 LSNVEDKQ
-212 AVLECVSID
+212 AVLECMSID
-221 LRLETLLMALSRDL
+221 LRLETLLTALARDL
-235 KISALEEKI
+235 KVTALEEKI
-244 HARVREAM
+244 HARVREVM

-277 EELRELRARLR
+277 EELRALRARLR
-288 DSKIDGEA
+288 DSKMEGEA

-304 ARLARTSIHAPE
+304 SRLARTSIHAPE
-316 SAVLETYIETMLD
+316 SPVLENYIETMLD
-329 LPWGVKTAGK
+329 LPWGVKTGGR
-339 IDLDRARKVLDQD
+339 IDLTRAAKVLDQD

-426 YVAAMPGRLISAIR
+426 YVGAMPGRLISAIR
-440 QCGTMDPVFL
+440 QCGAMDPVFL
-450 LDEVDKLSRDM
+450 LDEVDKISRDM

-473 DPAQNDHFRDHYL
+473 DPAQNDHFRDHFI
-486 EAPFDLSGVLFIT
+486 EAPFDLSSVLFIT

-522 YTLEEKLAIAKRHLL
+522 YTLEEKLVIAKKYLL
-537 PKQLEA
+537 PKQLAA
-543 HGLRKSEMKIAD
+543 HGLKKSDLRIGDKAL
-555 GAMRA
+555 RT

-573 LERVLARV
+573 LERTIARV
-581 CRRAVLRMQQ
+581 CRRAVLALQQ
-591 EKELACVRVRTE
+591 DQALACLRVRPE
-603 DLHALLGA
+603 DLHDLLGA
-611 VRYLPKNEAGRTRVG
+611 VRYLPRSEAGKARVG

-639 VMPIEALVL
+639 LMPIEALVL
-648 DGKGELKLTGKLG
+648 EGKGEFKLTGKLG
-661 DVMRESAQIALSVAR
+661 DVMRESAQIAFSVAR
-676 KRMGAFGVAADFLE
+676 RRLGDFGVAADFLE

-710 GVALACV
+710 GVALACA
-717 ILSALAN
+717 ILSAVAN

-744 PIGGVKEKLL
+744 PIGGVREKLL

-759 GVTEILLPRENGR
+759 GVTDILLPRENER
-772 DLEKIDES
+772 DLEKIDAD
-780 IRAKLHITLL
+780 IRAKLRITLL
-790 DDVDEAVALILQPGA
+790 DNIDDAVALVLPQPR
-805 EVKVAV
+805 EMKVAV

>member
-1 MGSEMCIR
+1 M
-9 DRQYQPQRTC
+9 
-19 SVSKTSEK
+19 
-27 QTAPSR
+27 
-33 LPLLPLRGLLAFPNT
+33 LAFPNT
-48 MMTLDVARGR
+48 MATLDVSRAR
-58 SVAALESA
+58 SVAALECA
-66 LAGDR
+66 LEGDR

-103 LRMPDDTVRVL
+103 LRLPDNSVRVL
-114 VEGECRAILLDVEER
+114 IEGECRAILLDVEER
-129 GDMQRAEF
+129 GDMQRAALMVLKTEN
-137 MPLESDDGAADEN
+137 DTDAD
-150 SEAFI
+150 SEAAV
-155 RRQAMMR
+155 RRQAMLR
-162 AIRRQALALVKAR
+162 AIRRQAFQLARAR
-175 GEGISSE
+175 GENLSSE
-182 LRAQLNGEKRP
+182 LRAQIDGEKRP

-204 LANIADKQ
+204 LSNVEDKQ
-212 AVLECVSID
+212 AVLECMSID
-221 LRLETLLMALSRDL
+221 LRLETLLTALARDL
-235 KISALEEKI
+235 KVTALEEKI

-277 EELRELRARLR
+277 EELRALRARLR
-288 DSKIDGEA
+288 DSKMEGEA

-304 ARLARTSIHAPE
+304 SRLARTSIHAPE
-316 SAVLETYIETMLD
+316 SPVLENYIETMLD
-329 LPWGVKTAGK
+329 LPWGVKTGGR
-339 IDLDRARKVLDQD
+339 IDLTRAAKVLDQD

-426 YVAAMPGRLISAIR
+426 YVGAMPGRLISAIR
-440 QCGTMDPVFL
+440 QCGAMDPVFL
-450 LDEVDKLSRDM
+450 LDEVDKISRDM

-473 DPAQNDHFRDHYL
+473 DPAQNDHFRDHFI
-486 EAPFDLSGVLFIT
+486 EAPFDLSSVLFIT

-522 YTLEEKLAIAKRHLL
+522 YTLEEKLVIAKKYLL
-537 PKQLEA
+537 PKQLAA
-543 HGLRKSEMKIAD
+543 HGLKKSDLRIGDKAL
-555 GAMRA
+555 RT

-573 LERVLARV
+573 LERTIARV
-581 CRRAVLRMQQ
+581 CRRAVLALQQ
-591 EKELACVRVRTE
+591 DQALACLRVRPE
-603 DLHALLGA
+603 DLHDLLGA
-611 VRYLPKNEAGRTRVG
+611 VRYLPRSEAGKARVG

-639 VMPIEALVL
+639 LMPIEALVL
-648 DGKGELKLTGKLG
+648 EGKGEFKLTGKLG

-676 KRMGAFGVAADFLE
+676 RRLGDFGVAADFLE

-710 GVALACV
+710 GVALACA
-717 ILSALAN
+717 ILSAVAN

-744 PIGGVKEKLL
+744 PIGGVREKLL

-759 GVTEILLPRENGR
+759 GVTDILLPRENER
-772 DLEKIDES
+772 DLEKIDAD
-780 IRAKLHITLL
+780 IRAKLRITLL
-790 DDVDEAVALILQPGA
+790 DNIDDAVALVLPQPR
-805 EVKVAV
+805 EMKVAV

>member
-1 MGSEMCIR
+1 M
-9 DRQYQPQRTC
+9 
-19 SVSKTSEK
+19 SKTSEK

-450 LDEVDKLSRDM
+450 LDEVDKISRDM

-759 GVTEILLPRENGR
+759 GVTEILLPRENER

>member
-1 MGSEMCIR
+1 M
-9 DRQYQPQRTC
+9 
-19 SVSKTSEK
+19 
-27 QTAPSR
+27 
-33 LPLLPLRGLLAFPNT
+33 LAFPNT
-48 MMTLDVARGR
+48 MATLDVSRAR
-58 SVAALESA
+58 SVAALECA
-66 LAGDR
+66 LEGDR

-103 LRMPDDTVRVL
+103 LRLPDNSVRVL
-114 VEGECRAILLDVEER
+114 IEGECRAILLDVEER
-129 GDMQRAEF
+129 GDMQRAALMVLKTEN
-137 MPLESDDGAADEN
+137 DTDAD
-150 SEAFI
+150 SEAAV
-155 RRQAMMR
+155 RRQAMLR
-162 AIRRQALALVKAR
+162 AIRRQAFQLARAR
-175 GEGISSE
+175 GENLSSE
-182 LRAQLNGEKRP
+182 LRAQIGGEKRP

-204 LANIADKQ
+204 LSNVEDKQ
-212 AVLECVSID
+212 AVLECMSID
-221 LRLETLLMALSRDL
+221 LRLETLLTALARDL
-235 KISALEEKI
+235 KVTALEEKI

-277 EELRELRARLR
+277 EELRALRARLR
-288 DSKIDGEA
+288 DSKMEGEA

-304 ARLARTSIHAPE
+304 SRLARTSIHAPE
-316 SAVLETYIETMLD
+316 SPVLENYIETMLD
-329 LPWGVKTAGK
+329 LPWGVKTGGR
-339 IDLDRARKVLDQD
+339 IDLTRAAKVLDQD

-426 YVAAMPGRLISAIR
+426 YVGAMPGRLISAIR
-440 QCGTMDPVFL
+440 QCGAMDPVFL
-450 LDEVDKLSRDM
+450 LDEVDKISRDM

-473 DPAQNDHFRDHYL
+473 DPAQNDHFRDHFI
-486 EAPFDLSGVLFIT
+486 EAPFDLSSVLFIT

-522 YTLEEKLAIAKRHLL
+522 YTLEEKLVIAKKYLL
-537 PKQLEA
+537 PKQLAA
-543 HGLRKSEMKIAD
+543 HGLKKSDLRIGDKAL
-555 GAMRA
+555 RT

-573 LERVLARV
+573 LERTIARV
-581 CRRAVLRMQQ
+581 CRRTVLALQQ
-591 EKELACVRVRTE
+591 DQALACLRVQVE
-603 DLHALLGA
+603 GLHGLLGA
-611 VRYLPKNEAGRTRVG
+611 VRYLPRSEAGKARVG

-639 VMPIEALVL
+639 LMPIEALVL
-648 DGKGELKLTGKLG
+648 EGKGEFKLTGKLG

-676 KRMGAFGVAADFLE
+676 RRLGDFGVAADFLE

-710 GVALACV
+710 GVALACA
-717 ILSALAN
+717 ILSAVAN

-744 PIGGVKEKLL
+744 PIGGVREKLL

-759 GVTEILLPRENGR
+759 GVTDILLPRENER
-772 DLEKIDES
+772 DLEKIDAD
-780 IRAKLHITLL
+780 IRAKLRITLL
-790 DDVDEAVALILQPGA
+790 DNIDDAVALVLPQPR
-805 EVKVAV
+805 EMKVAV

>member
-1 MGSEMCIR
+1 M
-9 DRQYQPQRTC
+9 
-19 SVSKTSEK
+19 SKTSEK

-450 LDEVDKLSRDM
+450 LDEVDKISRDM

-543 HGLRKSEMKIAD
+543 HGLRRSEMKIAD

-591 EKELACVRVRTE
+591 EKELACVRVRME
-603 DLHALLGA
+603 DLHGLLGA
-611 VRYLPKNEAGRTRVG
+611 VRYLPKNEAGRMRVG

>member
-1 MGSEMCIR
+1 M
-9 DRQYQPQRTC
+9 
-19 SVSKTSEK
+19 SKTSEK

-182 LRAQLNGEKRP
+182 LRAQLSGEKRP

-329 LPWGVKTAGK
+329 LPWGVKTAGQ
-339 IDLDRARKVLDQD
+339 IDLDRARKVLDRD

-450 LDEVDKLSRDM
+450 LDEVDKISRDM

-730 VAMTGELTLLGDVL
+730 VTMTGELTLLGDVL

-759 GVTEILLPRENGR
+759 GVTEILLPRENER

>member
-1 MGSEMCIR
+1 M
-9 DRQYQPQRTC
+9 
-19 SVSKTSEK
+19 SKTSEK

-182 LRAQLNGEKRP
+182 LRAQLSGEKRP

-450 LDEVDKLSRDM
+450 LDEVDKISRDM

-780 IRAKLHITLL
+780 IREKLHITLL

>member
-1 MGSEMCIR
+1 MCIR
-9 DRQYQPQRTC
+9 DR
-19 SVSKTSEK
+19 
-27 QTAPSR
+27 
-33 LPLLPLRGLLAFPNT
+33 
-48 MMTLDVARGR
+48 
-58 SVAALESA
+58 
-66 LAGDR
+66 
-71 RLFVVAQRDA
+71 
-81 GVDAPHLEDM
+81 
-91 YTVGTVVDIRHV
+91 
-103 LRMPDDTVRVL
+103 
-114 VEGECRAILLDVEER
+114 
-129 GDMQRAEF
+129 
-137 MPLESDDGAADEN
+137 
-150 SEAFI
+150 
-155 RRQAMMR
+155 
-162 AIRRQALALVKAR
+162 
-175 GEGISSE
+175 
-182 LRAQLNGEKRP
+182 
-193 DALCDVVAANF
+193 
-204 LANIADKQ
+204 
-212 AVLECVSID
+212 
-221 LRLETLLMALSRDL
+221 
-235 KISALEEKI
+235 ISALEEKI

-329 LPWGVKTAGK
+329 LPWGVKTAGQ
-339 IDLDRARKVLDQD
+339 IDLDRARKVLDRD

-450 LDEVDKLSRDM
+450 LDEVDKISRDM

>member
-1 MGSEMCIR
+1 M
-9 DRQYQPQRTC
+9 
-19 SVSKTSEK
+19 SKTSEK
-27 QTAPSR
+27 QTASAQ
-33 LPLLPLRGLLAFPNT
+33 LPLLPLRGMLAFPNT
-48 MMTLDVARGR
+48 LVTLDVTRGR

-66 LAGDR
+66 LEGDR

-81 GVDAPHLEDM
+81 LVDAPHLEDM

-103 LRMPDDTVRVL
+103 LRMPDNSVRVL
-114 VEGECRAILLDVEER
+114 VEGQCRAILLDVEER
-129 GDMQRAEF
+129 GDMQRADL
-137 MPLESDDGAADEN
+137 MMLSSDEGAVAGEDGEAA
-150 SEAFI
+150 I

-162 AIRRQALALVKAR
+162 AIRRQALALAKAR
-175 GEGISSE
+175 GEGMSSE
-182 LRAQLNGEKRP
+182 LRAQINGEKRP
-193 DALCDVVAANF
+193 DAFCDVVAANF
-204 LANIADKQ
+204 LASVEDKQ
-212 AVLECVSID
+212 AVLECMSVD

-235 KISALEEKI
+235 KINALEEKI
-244 HARVREAM
+244 HARVRESM
-252 DKSNHDY
+252 DRANHDY

-288 DSKIDGEA
+288 DSKMEGEA

-316 SAVLETYIETMLD
+316 SAVLENYIETMLD
-329 LPWGVKTAGK
+329 LPWGVKTGGN
-339 IDLDRARKVLDQD
+339 IDLARARKVLDQD

-362 LLEYLAVVKHKGD
+362 LLEYLAVARHKGD

-440 QCGTMDPVFL
+440 QCGAMDPVFL
-450 LDEVDKLSRDM
+450 LDEVDKVSRDM

-486 EAPFDLSGVLFIT
+486 EAPFDLSNVLFIT

-515 EVIEVPS
+515 EIIEVPS
-522 YTLEEKLAIAKRHLL
+522 YTLEEKLAIGKKYLL

-543 HGLRKSEMKIAD
+543 HGLKKSDLKISDKAL
-555 GAMRA
+555 RA

-573 LERVLARV
+573 LERVLARI
-581 CRRAVLRMQQ
+581 CRRAVLALQ
-591 EKELACVRVRTE
+591 EDGSLSSVRVRPE
-603 DLHALLGA
+603 DLHGLLGA
-611 VRYLPKNEAGRTRVG
+611 VRYLPKNESGKTRVG

-648 DGKGELKLTGKLG
+648 DGKGDFKLTGKLG

-710 GVALACV
+710 GVALACA
-717 ILSALAN
+717 ILSAVAN

-759 GVTEILLPRENGR
+759 GVTEILLPRENER
-772 DLEKIDES
+772 DLEKIDED
-780 IRAKLHITLL
+780 IRAKMHIALL
-790 DDVDEAVALILQPGA
+790 DSVDEAVALVLQPPR
-805 EVKVAV
+805 EMMVAV

>member
-1 MGSEMCIR
+1 M
-9 DRQYQPQRTC
+9 
-19 SVSKTSEK
+19 
-27 QTAPSR
+27 
-33 LPLLPLRGLLAFPNT
+33 LAFPNT
-48 MMTLDVARGR
+48 MATLDVSRAR
-58 SVAALESA
+58 SVAALECA
-66 LAGDR
+66 LEGDR

-103 LRMPDDTVRVL
+103 LRLPDNSVRVL
-114 VEGECRAILLDVEER
+114 IEGECRAILLDVEER
-129 GDMQRAEF
+129 GDMQRAALMVLKTEN
-137 MPLESDDGAADEN
+137 DTDAD
-150 SEAFI
+150 SEAAV
-155 RRQAMMR
+155 RRQAMLR
-162 AIRRQALALVKAR
+162 AIRRQAFQLARAR
-175 GEGISSE
+175 GENLSSE
-182 LRAQLNGEKRP
+182 LRAQIGGEKRP

-204 LANIADKQ
+204 LSNVEDKQ
-212 AVLECVSID
+212 AVLECMSID
-221 LRLETLLMALSRDL
+221 LRLETLLTALARDL
-235 KISALEEKI
+235 KITALEEKI

-277 EELRELRARLR
+277 EELRALRARLR
-288 DSKIDGEA
+288 DSKMEGEA

-304 ARLARTSIHAPE
+304 SRLARTSIHAPE
-316 SAVLETYIETMLD
+316 SPVLENYIETMLD
-329 LPWGVKTAGK
+329 LPWGVKTGGR
-339 IDLDRARKVLDQD
+339 IDLTRAAKVLDQD

-426 YVAAMPGRLISAIR
+426 YVGAMPGRLISAIR
-440 QCGTMDPVFL
+440 QCGAMDPVFL
-450 LDEVDKLSRDM
+450 LDEVDKISRDM

-473 DPAQNDHFRDHYL
+473 DPAQNDHFRDHFI
-486 EAPFDLSGVLFIT
+486 EAPFDLSSVLFIT

-522 YTLEEKLAIAKRHLL
+522 YTLEEKLVIAKKYLL
-537 PKQLEA
+537 PKQLAA
-543 HGLRKSEMKIAD
+543 HGLKKGDLRIGDKAL
-555 GAMRA
+555 RA

-573 LERVLARV
+573 LERTIARV
-581 CRRAVLRMQQ
+581 CRRAVLALQQ
-591 EKELACVRVRTE
+591 DQALACLRVQVE
-603 DLHALLGA
+603 SLHGLLGA
-611 VRYLPKNEAGRTRVG
+611 VRYLPRSEAGKARVG

-639 VMPIEALVL
+639 LMPIEALVL
-648 DGKGELKLTGKLG
+648 EGKGEFKLTGKLG

-676 KRMGAFGVAADFLE
+676 RRLGDFGVAADFLE

-710 GVALACV
+710 GVALACA
-717 ILSALAN
+717 ILSAVAN

-744 PIGGVKEKLL
+744 PIGGVREKLL

-759 GVTEILLPRENGR
+759 GVTDILLPRENER
-772 DLEKIDES
+772 DLEKIDAD
-780 IRAKLHITLL
+780 IRAKLRITLL
-790 DDVDEAVALILQPGA
+790 DNIDDAVALVLPQPR
-805 EVKVAV
+805 EMKVAV

>member
-1 MGSEMCIR
+1 M
-9 DRQYQPQRTC
+9 
-19 SVSKTSEK
+19 SKTSDK
-27 QTAPSR
+27 QTISAQ
-33 LPLLPLRGLLAFPNT
+33 LPLLPLRGMLAFPNT
-48 MMTLDVARGR
+48 MATLDVSRAR
-58 SVAALESA
+58 SVAALECA
-66 LAGDR
+66 LEGDR

-103 LRMPDDTVRVL
+103 LRLPDNSVRVL
-114 VEGECRAILLDVEER
+114 IEGECRAILLDVEER
-129 GDMQRAEF
+129 GDMQRAALMVLKAEN
-137 MPLESDDGAADEN
+137 DTDAD
-150 SEAFI
+150 SEAAV
-155 RRQAMMR
+155 RRQAMLR
-162 AIRRQALALVKAR
+162 AIRRQAFQLARAR
-175 GEGISSE
+175 GENLSSE
-182 LRAQLNGEKRP
+182 LRAQISGEKRP
-193 DALCDVVAANF
+193 EALCDVVAANF
-204 LANIADKQ
+204 LSNVEDKQ
-212 AVLECVSID
+212 AVLECMSID
-221 LRLETLLMALSRDL
+221 LRLETLLTALARDL
-235 KISALEEKI
+235 KVTALEEKI

-277 EELRELRARLR
+277 EELRALRARLR
-288 DSKIDGEA
+288 DSKMEGEA

-304 ARLARTSIHAPE
+304 SRLARTSIHAPE
-316 SAVLETYIETMLD
+316 SPVLENYIETMLD
-329 LPWGVKTAGK
+329 LPWGVKTGGR
-339 IDLDRARKVLDQD
+339 IDLTRAAKVLDQD

-426 YVAAMPGRLISAIR
+426 YVGAMPGRLISAIR
-440 QCGTMDPVFL
+440 QCGAMDPVFL
-450 LDEVDKLSRDM
+450 LDEVDKISRDM

-473 DPAQNDHFRDHYL
+473 DPAQNDHFRDHFI
-486 EAPFDLSGVLFIT
+486 EAPFDLSSVLFIT

-522 YTLEEKLAIAKRHLL
+522 YTLEEKLVIAKKYLL
-537 PKQLEA
+537 PKQLAA
-543 HGLRKSEMKIAD
+543 HGLKKGDLRIGDKAL
-555 GAMRA
+555 RA

-573 LERVLARV
+573 LERTIARV
-581 CRRAVLRMQQ
+581 CRRAVLALQQ
-591 EKELACVRVRTE
+591 DQALACLRVQVE
-603 DLHALLGA
+603 SLHGLLGA
-611 VRYLPKNEAGRTRVG
+611 VRYLPRSEAGKARVG

-639 VMPIEALVL
+639 LMPIEALVL
-648 DGKGELKLTGKLG
+648 EGKGEFKLTGKLG

-676 KRMGAFGVAADFLE
+676 RRLGDFGVAADFLE

-710 GVALACV
+710 GVALACA
-717 ILSALAN
+717 ILSAVAN

-744 PIGGVKEKLL
+744 PIGGVREKLL

-759 GVTEILLPRENGR
+759 GVTDILLPRENER
-772 DLEKIDES
+772 DLEKIDAD
-780 IRAKLHITLL
+780 IRAKLRITLL
-790 DDVDEAVALILQPGA
+790 DNIDDAVALVLPQPR
-805 EVKVAV
+805 EMKVAV

>member
-1 MGSEMCIR
+1 M
-9 DRQYQPQRTC
+9 
-19 SVSKTSEK
+19 SKTSDK
-27 QTAPSR
+27 QTISAQ
-33 LPLLPLRGLLAFPNT
+33 LPLLPLRGMLAFPNT
-48 MMTLDVARGR
+48 MATLDVSRAR
-58 SVAALESA
+58 SVAALECA
-66 LAGDR
+66 LEGDR

-103 LRMPDDTVRVL
+103 LRLPDNSVRVL
-114 VEGECRAILLDVEER
+114 IEGECRAILLDVEER
-129 GDMQRAEF
+129 GDMQRAALMVLKTEN
-137 MPLESDDGAADEN
+137 DTDAD
-150 SEAFI
+150 SEAAV
-155 RRQAMMR
+155 RRQAMLR
-162 AIRRQALALVKAR
+162 AIRRQAFQLARAR
-175 GEGISSE
+175 GENLSSE
-182 LRAQLNGEKRP
+182 LRAQIGGEKRP

-204 LANIADKQ
+204 LSNVEDKQ
-212 AVLECVSID
+212 AVLECMSID
-221 LRLETLLMALSRDL
+221 LRLETLLTALARDL
-235 KISALEEKI
+235 KVTALEEKI
-244 HARVREAM
+244 HARVREVM

-277 EELRELRARLR
+277 EELRALRARLR
-288 DSKIDGEA
+288 DSKMEGEA

-304 ARLARTSIHAPE
+304 SRLARTSIHAPE
-316 SAVLETYIETMLD
+316 SPVLENYIETMLD
-329 LPWGVKTAGK
+329 LPWGVKTGGR
-339 IDLDRARKVLDQD
+339 IDLTRAAKVLDQD

-426 YVAAMPGRLISAIR
+426 YVGAMPGRLISAIR
-440 QCGTMDPVFL
+440 QCGAMDPVFL
-450 LDEVDKLSRDM
+450 LDEVDKISRDM

-473 DPAQNDHFRDHYL
+473 DPAQNDHFRDHFI
-486 EAPFDLSGVLFIT
+486 EAPFDLSSVLFIT

-522 YTLEEKLAIAKRHLL
+522 YTLEEKLVIAKKYLL
-537 PKQLEA
+537 PKQLAA
-543 HGLRKSEMKIAD
+543 HGLKKSDLRIGDKAL
-555 GAMRA
+555 RA

-573 LERVLARV
+573 LERTIARV
-581 CRRAVLRMQQ
+581 CRRAVLALQQ
-591 EKELACVRVRTE
+591 DQALACLRVQVE
-603 DLHALLGA
+603 SLHGLLGA
-611 VRYLPKNEAGRTRVG
+611 VRYLPRSEAGKARVG

-639 VMPIEALVL
+639 LMPIEALVL
-648 DGKGELKLTGKLG
+648 EGKGEFKLTGKLG

-676 KRMGAFGVAADFLE
+676 RRLGDFGVAADFLE

-710 GVALACV
+710 GVALACA
-717 ILSALAN
+717 ILSAVAN

-744 PIGGVKEKLL
+744 PIGGVREKLL

-759 GVTEILLPRENGR
+759 GVTDILLPRENER
-772 DLEKIDES
+772 DLEKIDAD
-780 IRAKLHITLL
+780 IRAKLRITLL
-790 DDVDEAVALILQPGA
+790 DNIDDAVALVLPQPR
-805 EVKVAV
+805 EMKVAV

>member
-1 MGSEMCIR
+1 M
-9 DRQYQPQRTC
+9 
-19 SVSKTSEK
+19 SKTSDK
-27 QTAPSR
+27 QTISAQ
-33 LPLLPLRGLLAFPNT
+33 LPLLPLRGMLAFPNT
-48 MMTLDVARGR
+48 MATLDVSRAR
-58 SVAALESA
+58 SVAALECA
-66 LAGDR
+66 LEGDR

-103 LRMPDDTVRVL
+103 LRLPDNSVRVL
-114 VEGECRAILLDVEER
+114 IEGECRAILLDVEER
-129 GDMQRAEF
+129 GDMQRAALMVLKTEN
-137 MPLESDDGAADEN
+137 DTDAD
-150 SEAFI
+150 SEEAV
-155 RRQAMMR
+155 RRQAMLR
-162 AIRRQALALVKAR
+162 AIRRQAFQLARAR
-175 GEGISSE
+175 GENLSSE
-182 LRAQLNGEKRP
+182 LRAQIGGEKRP

-204 LANIADKQ
+204 LSNVEDKQ
-212 AVLECVSID
+212 AVLECMSID
-221 LRLETLLMALSRDL
+221 LRLETLLTALARDL
-235 KISALEEKI
+235 KVTALEEKI

-277 EELRELRARLR
+277 EELRALRARLR
-288 DSKIDGEA
+288 DSKMEGEA

-304 ARLARTSIHAPE
+304 SRLARTSIHAPE
-316 SAVLETYIETMLD
+316 SPVLENYIETMLD
-329 LPWGVKTAGK
+329 LPWGVKTGGR
-339 IDLDRARKVLDQD
+339 IDLTRAAKVLDQD

-426 YVAAMPGRLISAIR
+426 YVGAMPGRLISAIR
-440 QCGTMDPVFL
+440 QCGAMDPVFL
-450 LDEVDKLSRDM
+450 LDEVDKISRDM

-473 DPAQNDHFRDHYL
+473 DPAQNDHFRDHFI
-486 EAPFDLSGVLFIT
+486 EAPFDLSSVLFIT

-522 YTLEEKLAIAKRHLL
+522 YTLEEKLVIAKKYLL
-537 PKQLEA
+537 PKQLAA
-543 HGLRKSEMKIAD
+543 HGLKKGDLRIGDKAL
-555 GAMRA
+555 RA

-573 LERVLARV
+573 LERTIARV
-581 CRRAVLRMQQ
+581 CRRAVLALQQ
-591 EKELACVRVRTE
+591 DQALACLRVQVE
-603 DLHALLGA
+603 SLHGLLGA
-611 VRYLPKNEAGRTRVG
+611 VRYLPRSEAGKARVG

-639 VMPIEALVL
+639 LMPIEALVL
-648 DGKGELKLTGKLG
+648 EGKGEFKLTGKLG
-661 DVMRESAQIALSVAR
+661 DVMRESAQIAFSVAR
-676 KRMGAFGVAADFLE
+676 RRLGDFGVAADFLE

-710 GVALACV
+710 GVALACA
-717 ILSALAN
+717 ILSAVAN

-744 PIGGVKEKLL
+744 PIGGVREKLL

-759 GVTEILLPRENGR
+759 GVTDILLPRENER
-772 DLEKIDES
+772 DLEKIDAD
-780 IRAKLHITLL
+780 IRAKLRITLL
-790 DDVDEAVALILQPGA
+790 DNIDDAVALVLPQPR
-805 EVKVAV
+805 EMKVAV

>member
-1 MGSEMCIR
+1 M
-9 DRQYQPQRTC
+9 
-19 SVSKTSEK
+19 SKTSEK

-137 MPLESDDGAADEN
+137 MPLESDDGAAADEN

-182 LRAQLNGEKRP
+182 LRAQVSGEKRP

-329 LPWGVKTAGK
+329 LPWGVKTAGQ
-339 IDLDRARKVLDQD
+339 IDLDRARKVLDRD

-362 LLEYLAVVKHKGD
+362 LLE
-375 LKSPIL
+375 
-381 CLVGPP
+381 
-387 GVGKTSIARSVAR
+387 
-400 ALGRKFTQMSL
+400 
-411 GGVHDEAEIRGHRRT
+411 
-426 YVAAMPGRLISAIR
+426 
-440 QCGTMDPVFL
+440 
-450 LDEVDKLSRDM
+450 
-461 RGDPSSALLEAL
+461 
-473 DPAQNDHFRDHYL
+473 
-486 EAPFDLSGVLFIT
+486 
-499 TANTTDTIDRA
+499 
-510 LLDRM
+510 
-515 EVIEVPS
+515 
-522 YTLEEKLAIAKRHLL
+522 
-537 PKQLEA
+537 
-543 HGLRKSEMKIAD
+543 
-555 GAMRA
+555 
-560 IIEGYTR
+560 
-567 EAGVRE
+567 
-573 LERVLARV
+573 
-581 CRRAVLRMQQ
+581 
-591 EKELACVRVRTE
+591 
-603 DLHALLGA
+603 
-611 VRYLPKNEAGRTRVG
+611 
-626 RVNGLAWTSVGGE
+626 
-639 VMPIEALVL
+639 
-648 DGKGELKLTGKLG
+648 
-661 DVMRESAQIALSVAR
+661 
-676 KRMGAFGVAADFLE
+676 
-690 KHDLHVHVPEGAVP
+690 
-704 KDGPSA
+704 
-710 GVALACV
+710 
-717 ILSALAN
+717 
-724 VPARAD
+724 
-730 VAMTGELTLLGDVL
+730 
-744 PIGGVKEKLL
+744 
-754 AAYRA
+754 
-759 GVTEILLPRENGR
+759 
-772 DLEKIDES
+772 
-780 IRAKLHITLL
+780 
-790 DDVDEAVALILQPGA
+790 
-805 EVKVAV
+805 

>member
-1 MGSEMCIR
+1 M
-9 DRQYQPQRTC
+9 
-19 SVSKTSEK
+19 SKTSDK
-27 QTAPSR
+27 QTISAQ
-33 LPLLPLRGLLAFPNT
+33 LPLLPLRGMLAFPNT
-48 MMTLDVARGR
+48 MATLDVSRAR
-58 SVAALESA
+58 SVAALECA
-66 LAGDR
+66 LEGDR

-103 LRMPDDTVRVL
+103 LRLPDNSVRVL
-114 VEGECRAILLDVEER
+114 IEGECRAILLDVEER
-129 GDMQRAEF
+129 GDMQRAALMVLKAEN
-137 MPLESDDGAADEN
+137 DTDAD
-150 SEAFI
+150 SEAAV
-155 RRQAMMR
+155 RRQAMLR
-162 AIRRQALALVKAR
+162 AIRRQAFQLARAR
-175 GEGISSE
+175 GENLSSE
-182 LRAQLNGEKRP
+182 LRAQIGGEKRP

-204 LANIADKQ
+204 LSNVEDKQ
-212 AVLECVSID
+212 AVLECMSID
-221 LRLETLLMALSRDL
+221 LRLETLLTALARDL
-235 KISALEEKI
+235 KVTALEEKI

-277 EELRELRARLR
+277 EELRALRARLR
-288 DSKIDGEA
+288 DSKMEGEA

-304 ARLARTSIHAPE
+304 SRLARTSIHAPE
-316 SAVLETYIETMLD
+316 SPVLENYIETMLD
-329 LPWGVKTAGK
+329 LPWGVKTGGR
-339 IDLDRARKVLDQD
+339 IDLTRAAKVLDQD

-426 YVAAMPGRLISAIR
+426 YVGAMPGRLISAIR
-440 QCGTMDPVFL
+440 QCGAMDPVFL
-450 LDEVDKLSRDM
+450 LDEVDKISRDM

-473 DPAQNDHFRDHYL
+473 DPAQNDHFRDHFI
-486 EAPFDLSGVLFIT
+486 EAPFDLSSVLFIT

-522 YTLEEKLAIAKRHLL
+522 YTLEEKLVIAKKYLL
-537 PKQLEA
+537 PKQLAA
-543 HGLRKSEMKIAD
+543 HGLKKSDLRIGDKAL
-555 GAMRA
+555 RA

-573 LERVLARV
+573 LERTIARV
-581 CRRAVLRMQQ
+581 CRRAVLALQQ
-591 EKELACVRVRTE
+591 DQALACLRVQVE
-603 DLHALLGA
+603 SLHGLLGA
-611 VRYLPKNEAGRTRVG
+611 VRYLPRSEAGKARVG

-639 VMPIEALVL
+639 LMPIEALVL
-648 DGKGELKLTGKLG
+648 EGKGEFKLTGKLG

-676 KRMGAFGVAADFLE
+676 RRLGDFGVAADFLE

-710 GVALACV
+710 GVALACA
-717 ILSALAN
+717 ILSAVAN

-744 PIGGVKEKLL
+744 PIGGVREKLL

-759 GVTEILLPRENGR
+759 GVTDILLPRENER
-772 DLEKIDES
+772 DLEKIDAD
-780 IRAKLHITLL
+780 IRAKLRITLL
-790 DDVDEAVALILQPGA
+790 DNIDDAVALVLPQPR
-805 EVKVAV
+805 EMKVAV

>member
-1 MGSEMCIR
+1 
-9 DRQYQPQRTC
+9 
-19 SVSKTSEK
+19 
-27 QTAPSR
+27 
-33 LPLLPLRGLLAFPNT
+33 
-48 MMTLDVARGR
+48 
-58 SVAALESA
+58 
-66 LAGDR
+66 
-71 RLFVVAQRDA
+71 
-81 GVDAPHLEDM
+81 
-91 YTVGTVVDIRHV
+91 
-103 LRMPDDTVRVL
+103 
-114 VEGECRAILLDVEER
+114 
-129 GDMQRAEF
+129 MQRAEF
-137 MPLESDDGAADEN
+137 MPLESDDGAAADEN
-150 SEAFI
+150 SEVFV

-450 LDEVDKLSRDM
+450 LDEVDKISRDM

-611 VRYLPKNEAGRTRVG
+611 VRYLPKNEAGGTRVG

-772 DLEKIDES
+772 DLEKIDGS

>member
-1 MGSEMCIR
+1 M
-9 DRQYQPQRTC
+9 
-19 SVSKTSEK
+19 SKTSDK
-27 QTAPSR
+27 QTISAQ
-33 LPLLPLRGLLAFPNT
+33 LPLLPLRGMLAFPNT
-48 MMTLDVARGR
+48 MATLDVSRAR
-58 SVAALESA
+58 SVAALECA
-66 LAGDR
+66 LEGDR

-103 LRMPDDTVRVL
+103 LRLPDNSVRVL
-114 VEGECRAILLDVEER
+114 IEGECRAILLDVEER
-129 GDMQRAEF
+129 GDMQRAALMVLKTENDTDAD
-137 MPLESDDGAADEN
+137 SKAAV
-150 SEAFI
+150 
-155 RRQAMMR
+155 RRQAMLR
-162 AIRRQALALVKAR
+162 AIRRQAFQLARAR
-175 GEGISSE
+175 GENLSSE
-182 LRAQLNGEKRP
+182 LRAQISGEKHP

-204 LANIADKQ
+204 LSNVEDKQ
-212 AVLECVSID
+212 AVLECMSID
-221 LRLETLLMALSRDL
+221 LRLETLLTALARDL
-235 KISALEEKI
+235 KVTALEEKI

-277 EELRELRARLR
+277 EELRALRARLR
-288 DSKIDGEA
+288 DSKMDGEA

-304 ARLARTSIHAPE
+304 SRLARTSIHAPE
-316 SAVLETYIETMLD
+316 SPVLENYIETMLD
-329 LPWGVKTAGK
+329 LPWGVKTGGR
-339 IDLDRARKVLDQD
+339 IDLTRAAKVLDQD

-426 YVAAMPGRLISAIR
+426 YVGAMPGRLISAIR
-440 QCGTMDPVFL
+440 QCGAMDPVFL
-450 LDEVDKLSRDM
+450 LDEVDKISRDM

-473 DPAQNDHFRDHYL
+473 DPAQNDHFRDHFI
-486 EAPFDLSGVLFIT
+486 EAPFDLSSVLFIT

-522 YTLEEKLAIAKRHLL
+522 YTLEEKLVIAKKYLL
-537 PKQLEA
+537 PKQLAA
-543 HGLRKSEMKIAD
+543 HGLKKGDLRIGDKAL
-555 GAMRA
+555 RA

-573 LERVLARV
+573 LERTIARV
-581 CRRAVLRMQQ
+581 CRRAVLALQQ
-591 EKELACVRVRTE
+591 DQALACLRVQVE
-603 DLHALLGA
+603 SLHGLLGA
-611 VRYLPKNEAGRTRVG
+611 VRYLPRSEAGKARVG

-639 VMPIEALVL
+639 LMPIEALVL
-648 DGKGELKLTGKLG
+648 EGKGEFKLTGKLG

-676 KRMGAFGVAADFLE
+676 RRLGDFGVAADFLE

-710 GVALACV
+710 GVALACA
-717 ILSALAN
+717 ILSAVAN

-744 PIGGVKEKLL
+744 PIGGVREKLL

-759 GVTEILLPRENGR
+759 GVTDILLPRENER
-772 DLEKIDES
+772 DLEKIDAD
-780 IRAKLHITLL
+780 IRAKLRITLL
-790 DDVDEAVALILQPGA
+790 DNIDDAVALVLPQPR
-805 EVKVAV
+805 EMKVAV